1 MRIREDLHKD
11 VFLCISVFKVPG
23 RWYEEQLFPFFMW
36 VTMAGSNEGIF
47 QGRVGVMDPWHH

>member
-1 MRIREDLHKD
+1 MRLREDLHKD
-11 VFLCISVFKVPG
+11 VFLCISVLKVPG

-47 QGRVGVMDPWHH
+47 QGRVGMMDP